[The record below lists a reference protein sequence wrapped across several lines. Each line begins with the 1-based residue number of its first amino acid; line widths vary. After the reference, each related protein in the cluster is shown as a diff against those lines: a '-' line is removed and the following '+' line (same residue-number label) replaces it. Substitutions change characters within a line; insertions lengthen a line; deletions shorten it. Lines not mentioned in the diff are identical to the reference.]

1 MKIKFIFIFLF
12 LFGLN
17 LNVYPI
23 EEEKT
28 SKDKKTENIFLI
40 LKSMLKVII
49 DDKSNLQD
57 KSVAKDILKTFLA
70 EKIDIDI
77 LPPEVKSLLMHDK
90 ILEILKEYYEIAIKK
105 CHEPLS
111 ILPTSCIDIIAE
123 YAFYSPD
130 FIDLHDKNKRIEILN
145 KKRKRGESFH
155 EYTGSEKFLDAEI
168 LKTTVSY
175 SVDSGDF
182 SLLKY
187 LIASG
192 ADVNSVD
199 KNGMPLLAHAIKS
212 RSLEMI
218 RFLLENKADPNYIFE
233 DYIYC
238 NYPLF
243 LLRNNPA
250 SQHKFI
256 LEAIKL
262 FIEYKINV
270 NWTEDNPSVTTLTL
284 CAFYGYFDCI
294 KVLVEAGID
303 VNIRDNKGK
312 KAWHIAYEMGHNDIG
327 DFLIEREI
335 LNTNL

>member
-1 MKIKFIFIFLF
+1 MKIKFIFLF

-17 LNVYPI
+17 LNVYSI
-23 EEEKT
+23 EEEKI
-28 SKDKKTENIFLI
+28 SKDEKPEHIFLI
-40 LKSMLKVII
+40 LKSMLRVII

-105 CHEPLS
+105 CRETLPT
-111 ILPTSCIDIIAE
+111 LPTSCIDIIAE

-130 FIDLHDKNKRIEILN
+130 FIDLHDKTKRIEILN
-145 KKRKRGESFH
+145 KKRKRREPFH

-168 LKTTVSY
+168 LKTTISY
-175 SVDSGDF
+175 SVNSGDF
-182 SLLKY
+182 SLIKY
-187 LIASG
+187 LIESG

-199 KNGMPLLAHAIKS
+199 KNGMPLLADAIKS
-212 RSLEMI
+212 RSLKMI
-218 RFLLENKADPNYIFE
+218 RFLLENKADPNYIFK
-233 DYIYC
+233 DYIYY
-238 NYPLF
+238 NYLLF
-243 LLRNNPA
+243 LVYNTPTSA
-250 SQHKFI
+250 HKFI
-256 LEAIKL
+256 LEVIKL

-270 NWTEDNPSVTTLTL
+270 NWTEDTPQVTILIR
-284 CAFYGYFDCI
+284 CAFCGYFDCI
-294 KVLVEAGID
+294 KVLVEAGAD

-312 KAWHIAYEMGHNDIG
+312 KASHIAYEQGHNDIG